1 MLPAIETERLHRNQT
16 AEYPSCSADFA
27 PPSSGKLIVL
37 TAPLTETIDHAGYFI
52 QMALASLPQW
62 LEFVLNKKYPKWR
75 EVERNDDGTARFM
88 PAGVRVLEKSLLRKY
103 AADEVVA
110 CFPDDLDKFVG
121 PNTRVV
127 AVSTH
132 NPLGVTF
139 AAGVYTSIFGSS
151 KEPLNSIY
159 SRAMFDKIKS
169 SPYRKNFQV
178 VVGGSGGWQIT
189 QTNKFEELGVDCVA
203 EGRSESADTL
213 ALFQKAIAGET
224 LPRKINLVH
233 PTSRDEI
240 LFPDKRTTFGVV
252 EMTTGCGRRC
262 QFCVPDLNPQ
272 IDMPKARIMDAVRA
286 NVRRG
291 NKVISLATEDMFIWG
306 QVHTDT
312 PFFFPNREALVD
324 LYTEI
329 VDTPGVEHHL
339 LSHCTMAPFVVDPE
353 LIRQLSEVLLSKS
366 PIHLPLLSTHPQKKA
381 LVPLIGLETGSVRM
395 ARQIMPSKGVPFSVD
410 DWPSIVLEGLRVAN
424 LNNWF
429 PMMTLMVGN
438 PGETDQDVRET
449 LDLVY
454 EMERRGLFAFLVP
467 SIFTPLHDTRMEHQ
481 TGVTHTRQLS
491 PLQWQ
496 LLMKCWKH
504 NLRPGQ
510 YSWWGPMAWRVGSLF
525 MWLYRL
531 RKVNGPKFT
540 WPLMMFAGVAP
551 ERILQGVGKIYFG
564 KPLLS
569 KSRRE
574 LIASLRPNHLKH
586 LRPDNGDLPGGSGRC
601 AEGAPDQSQLDFKK
615 AAHAFKVLS

>member
-1 MLPAIETERLHRNQT
+1 MQPKTQQDDLVRNQSSKSP
-16 AEYPSCSADFA
+16 ASSERHA
-27 PPSSGKLIVL
+27 PAGGALIVL
-37 TAPLTETIDHAGYFI
+37 TAPLTEAIDHAGFFI

-62 LEFVLNKKYPKWR
+62 MEFVLNKKYPKWR
-75 EVERNDDGTARFM
+75 EVEHNEDGSARYM
-88 PAGVRVLEKSLLRKY
+88 PAGVRVLEKSLLREF
-103 AADEVVA
+103 ASDEVVA
-110 CFPDDLDKFVG
+110 CFPDDLDRFIG

-151 KEPLNSIY
+151 KMPLNSIY
-159 SRAMFDKIKS
+159 SRAMFARIKA

-178 VVGGSGGWQIT
+178 IVGGSGGWQIT
-189 QTNKFEELGVDCVA
+189 QTKVFEELGVDCVV
-203 EGRSESADTL
+203 EGRSESADAL
-213 ALFQKAIAGET
+213 ALFHRAIAGES
-224 LPRKINLVH
+224 LPKEVTVAH
-233 PTSRDEI
+233 PTSRDTI

-272 IDMPKARIMDAVRA
+272 IDMPKARILDAVRA
-286 NVRRG
+286 NVRHG
-291 NKVISLATEDMFIWG
+291 NKQISLATEDMFIWG

-324 LYTEI
+324 LYAEI
-329 VDTPGVEHHL
+329 VNTPGVEQHV
-339 LSHCTMAPFVVDPE
+339 LSHCTIAPFVVDPE
-353 LIRQLSEVLLSKS
+353 LIRQLSEVLLPKS
-366 PIHLPLLSTHPQKKA
+366 PIHLPLLSTHPLKKV
-381 LVPLIGLETGSVRM
+381 LCPLIGLETGSVRM
-395 ARQIMPSKGVPFSVD
+395 ARQIMPSKGIPFSID
-410 DWPSIVLEGLRVAN
+410 DWPSVVLEGLRVAN
-424 LNNWF
+424 QNNWF

-438 PGETDQDVRET
+438 PGETDQDVQET

-481 TGVTHTRQLS
+481 KGVTHTRQLR

-496 LLMKCWKH
+496 LIMKCWKH

-510 YSWWGPMAWRVGSLF
+510 YSWWGPMAWRIGSLF

-531 RKVNGPKFT
+531 RKLNGPNFT
-540 WPLMMFAGVAP
+540 WPLMMFAGMAP
-551 ERILQGVGKIYFG
+551 EGILQRVGKIHVG
-564 KPLLS
+564 KPLVA

-586 LRPDNGDLPGGSGRC
+586 LRADNGDLPETSNC
-601 AEGAPDQSQLDFKK
+601 YTEGALSPSQMRLVPESQSL
-615 AAHAFKVLS
+615 KVIP